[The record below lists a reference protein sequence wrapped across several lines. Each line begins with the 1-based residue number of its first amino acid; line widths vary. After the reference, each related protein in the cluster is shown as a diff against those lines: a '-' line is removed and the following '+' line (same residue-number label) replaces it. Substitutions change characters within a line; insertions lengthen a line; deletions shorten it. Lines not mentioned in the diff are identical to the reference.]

1 MPRNSAIFDIG
12 QGTGYMGKLLTDA
25 GFNDIMGAD
34 ASPSFVEKAEK
45 TGWYKSTQV
54 LWFGKG
60 VDQLPDDLKNRFDLV
75 MASGV
80 FLEGH
85 IPCDGFEDA
94 HAMCKT
100 GAYFITSIRKIYWDD
115 DNEFGYKKKIDEL
128 VAAGKFS
135 APLKTW
141 TFKRGIEDHED
152 PLFRPCEAFMFVVK
166 RLD

>member
-1 MPRNSAIFDIG
+1 
-12 QGTGYMGKLLTDA
+12 MGKLLNA
-25 GFNDIMGAD
+25 QGFTNIMGGD
-34 ASPSFVEKAEK
+34 ATPQFVEVAAK

-60 VDQLPDDLKNRFDLV
+60 VDELPNDLKNRFDLV
-75 MASGV
+75 MGSGV

-85 IPCDGFEDA
+85 IPCAGFEDA

-100 GAYFITSIRKIYWDD
+100 GGYFITSIRKTYWDD
-115 DNEFGYKKKIDEL
+115 NDEFGYKRKIDEL

-135 APLKTW
+135 APIKTW
-141 TFKRGIEDHED
+141 TFMRGVEGSDD
-152 PLFRPCEAFMFVVK
+152 PLFVPRETFMFVVK